1 MSDVQSAPAPLST
14 AAPAGYRILVPVDGS
29 PAARG
34 ALDYAMQLP
43 ASQVTLLH
51 VTPDDLMLMP
61 GIYPAAEVISEPEV
75 TGELEA
81 LASSL
86 RTNGRAIAVDVRVGD
101 PAEAIIAAG
110 TEHDLVVMGTHGRG
124 AASRLLFGSVADRVS
139 RHASTP
145 TLMIRPPGDDKA
157 VPAPAR
163 IVAPLDGSDR
173 AERALPIAAS
183 LARSLALP
191 LHLLRIVDI
200 DTIRETLRAARK
212 ADTSNGPAP
221 AGDDAA
227 WEHARRKTVD
237 AAGAYL
243 AGVAAPLTAD
253 GIETVTGVLEG
264 SPAFVLLWNIAA
276 DDLVVM
282 TSHGRHGFRRWL
294 LGSVAEKLVREA
306 KGPVLLVPTREAADS

>member
-1 MSDVQSAPAPLST
+1 MSDVQSASIPPST
-14 AAPAGYRILVPVDGS
+14 ALEGYRILVPVDGS

-34 ALDYAMQLP
+34 ALDYALQLP
-43 ASQVTLLH
+43 ASQLTLLH
-51 VTPDDLMLMP
+51 AIPDDLFLP
-61 GIYPAAEVISEPEV
+61 GIYPVAEVISEPEV
-75 TGELEA
+75 AGELEA

-86 RTNGRAIAVDVRVGD
+86 RTGGRAIAVDVRTGD

-110 TEHDLVVMGTHGRG
+110 TEHDLIVMGTRGRG

-145 TLMIRPPGDDKA
+145 TLMIRPPGDDAA

-163 IVAPLDGSDR
+163 IVAPLDGSER
-173 AERALPIAAS
+173 AERALPMAAG
-183 LARSLALP
+183 LARALGLP
-191 LHLLRIVDI
+191 LHLLRVVDVDSI
-200 DTIRETLRAARK
+200 RATIQAAREADTIGETV
-212 ADTSNGPAP
+212 P

-237 AAGAYL
+237 AAAAYL
-243 AGVAAPLTAD
+243 GAVAAPLAAT
-253 GIETVTGVLEG
+253 GVKTMPGVLEG
-264 SPAFVLLWNIAA
+264 SAAFVLLWNIAA

-282 TSHGRHGFRRWL
+282 TSHGRSGFRRWL